1 MTLIVPT
8 VVPTVESTVE
18 STVRPT
24 VKQPVV
30 QTFQASL
37 PADLFERLQRARNR
51 YSDALLAASQGDYT
65 CRDELRAVS
74 RYIGRLLAE
83 EARRSPEE
91 RGGIR
96 LLNLSL
102 EVARFFP
109 ELKGWNQHEIRA
121 QERERLKGFSSIGNP
136 IPVRRSRAS

>member
-1 MTLIVPT
+1 MTTI
-8 VVPTVESTVE
+8 
-18 STVRPT
+18 
-24 VKQPVV
+24 V

-37 PADLFERLQRARNR
+37 PADLFERLQRVRNR
-51 YSDALLAASQGDYT
+51 YADALLAASKGNYAH
-65 CRDELRAVS
+65 RDELRALS

-96 LLNLSL
+96 LLDLSL

-109 ELKGWNQHEIRA
+109 ELKGWNQHEIRV
-121 QERERLKGFSSIGNP
+121 QERERLKGFS
-136 IPVRRSRAS
+136 PVGSPVPAGRSRAS